1 MISLKVAAACSDI
14 SLISISSN
22 SSSSSSSSFSLSVSL
37 ICLFRKIPS
46 TDRIDNF
53 HLFGRTQQG
62 RFVIY
67 RRGLILQ
74 EKHISK
80 FIQQRKPDEGL

>member
-1 MISLKVAAACSDI
+1 MLEYKLNFHFLKFFFFFP
-14 SLISISSN
+14 
-22 SSSSSSSSFSLSVSL
+22 FSLSVSL

-67 RRGLILQ
+67 RRGLIFQ